1 MMSPLRVLCVTPFGP
16 AGKGGID
23 RLYLYLRDLVER
35 YGMPDVDLRFARAR
49 GSAAGNAWMA
59 SFPLILGEFAWTLA
73 RLRPHVVHI
82 NFATGGSL
90 PRKFAILKLARL
102 FGARVVVHFH
112 GQFIEDKVAAGTPA
126 GRLFKAI
133 ATGADRVIALGE
145 VHARAFQRIGVPAGR
160 ITIVPNGIPDFAGD
174 GVVAAKAG
182 NAAVEILFSG
192 LLTENKGMQVLI
204 PALAK
209 LDRAAP
215 PWRCVAAGNGE
226 VARFAALAEQAGLAD
241 RVTFTGWLA
250 ADAMHDCM
258 RRADIVV
265 LPSRTEALP
274 LSLIEGACAG
284 AALVATDVGNVRD
297 IVEDGVNGI
306 LVAREPDAIAD
317 ALRGLLDDPARLRAM
332 QAASRDI
339 YRARFTLTAFADRL
353 RAVYLQTAGRPEP
366 FPFR

>member
-1 MMSPLRVLCVTPFGP
+1 MAGGENRLPADPRAIWCQSPVVRALRADHTTCAEPF
-16 AGKGGID
+16 
-23 RLYLYLRDLVER
+23 RH
-35 YGMPDVDLRFARAR
+35 
-49 GSAAGNAWMA
+49 S
-59 SFPLILGEFAWTLA
+59 
-73 RLRPHVVHI
+73 
-82 NFATGGSL
+82 
-90 PRKFAILKLARL
+90 
-102 FGARVVVHFH
+102 GARH
-112 GQFIEDKVAAGTPA
+112 QSTP
-126 GRLFKAI
+126 
-133 ATGADRVIALGE
+133 
-145 VHARAFQRIGVPAGR
+145 
-160 ITIVPNGIPDFAGD
+160 
-174 GVVAAKAG
+174 
-182 NAAVEILFSG
+182 
-192 LLTENKGMQVLI
+192 
-204 PALAK
+204 